1 MFWNASVITKLLK
14 KLCCQIPD
22 DQPKVYNFI
31 SLKKLGFA
39 DIPFSGHL
47 GEKVV
52 ILECISDKTINC
64 DGYRCKPQCIS
75 PAICLT
81 LESYKYTWHRTSH
94 IDPESAKNCQI
105 LAWETCNV
113 YINCDINSNHD
124 STTLTISTEI
134 DRMVSVI
141 FNMHFNEN
149 LKNVIEN
156 DKREFYGFWQL
167 SCFFNNEVKV
177 FAHADFNFHINTA

>member
-1 MFWNASVITKLLK
+1 MA
-14 KLCCQIPD
+14 
-22 DQPKVYNFI
+22 
-31 SLKKLGFA
+31 FA
-39 DIPFSGHL
+39 DIPVSGHL
-47 GEKVV
+47 EEKIVC
-52 ILECISDKTINC
+52 LECISDKTINC

-81 LESYKYTWHRTSH
+81 LESYKCTWHRTSH

-124 STTLTISTEI
+124 CTTLTISTEI
-134 DRMVSVI
+134 DKMVSVI

-149 LKNVIEN
+149 FKKMWLNMIKEN
-156 DKREFYGFWQL
+156 SK
-167 SCFFNNEVKV
+167 
-177 FAHADFNFHINTA
+177 DFDNYHVSSTMKWKGLLMLILTFTLTQHKAYSLRVLTQRFT

>member
-1 MFWNASVITKLLK
+1 MA
-14 KLCCQIPD
+14 
-22 DQPKVYNFI
+22 
-31 SLKKLGFA
+31 FA
-39 DIPFSGHL
+39 DIPVSGHL
-47 GEKVV
+47 EEKIVC
-52 ILECISDKTINC
+52 LECISDKTINC

-81 LESYKYTWHRTSH
+81 LESYKCTWHRTSH

-113 YINCDINSNHD
+113 YINCDINCNQD
-124 STTLTISTEI
+124 CTTLTISTEI
-134 DRMVSVI
+134 DKMVSVI

-149 LKNVIEN
+149 FKKNVIEN

-167 SCFFNNEVKV
+167 SCFFNNEVKG

>member
-1 MFWNASVITKLLK
+1 MLPDSRWPTKSIQFYFIKKIGFWRYS
-14 KLCCQIPD
+14 
-22 DQPKVYNFI
+22 
-31 SLKKLGFA
+31 
-39 DIPFSGHL
+39 
-47 GEKVV
+47 
-52 ILECISDKTINC
+52 ILWTFGGKNCVFGVHKTINC

-81 LESYKYTWHRTSH
+81 LESYKCTWHRTSH

-124 STTLTISTEI
+124 CTTLTISTQI

-149 LKNVIEN
+149 LKKNVIEY
-156 DKREFYGFWQL
+156 DKREF
-167 SCFFNNEVKV
+167 
-177 FAHADFNFHINTA
+177 

>member
-1 MFWNASVITKLLK
+1 MKVSSTSNELHTPLSFKHKIKSIKFLFKLLYIFTKDLLFWNASLITKLLK

-31 SLKKLGFA
+31 SLKKLGFE

-52 ILECISDKTINC
+52 CLECISDKTINC

-75 PAICLT
+75 PTICLT
-81 LESYKYTWHRTSH
+81 LESYKCTWHRTSH

-124 STTLTISTEI
+124 CTTLTISTQI
-134 DRMVSVI
+134 DKMVSVI
-141 FNMHFNEN
+141 FNTHFNEN
-149 LKNVIEN
+149 
-156 DKREFYGFWQL
+156 F
-167 SCFFNNEVKV
+167 
-177 FAHADFNFHINTA
+177 